1 VRTSRH
7 RRQGFVLAATLL
19 VVGLV
24 PASTARAGSVIAVD
38 NQSTALGGA
47 GCSLPEAILAANQD
61 AETVVFDPGPPFPR
75 ANVSTG
81 CTAGAGDDVIML
93 EPGVYSYV
101 SPISDPG
108 SHLGPAA
115 LPMIKSVITIEGVG
129 AVLQRSSTANDDFR
143 LFSVGPNGNLDLRE
157 VYVLGFT
164 AKGGNG
170 TDGGGG
176 GMGAGGAI
184 LVDDGALRVQWSTF
198 KGNVAT
204 GGNGGHVFSPGG
216 GGGGGGGIGGNA
228 SSGSL
233 GGGGGGGSRGSGG
246 TSLAQS
252 GAGGGGTLL
261 DGGFAGDTNPFV
273 GGYLCGGAGND
284 VLDDGSPNGFDGCAG
299 GGGGGGS
306 DGIILTGDGG
316 SGGFGGGGG
325 GGARPDGRG
334 GDGGFGGGGGSAG
347 TAAADDGGDGGDGG
361 FGGGGGAGPGGAVF
375 GEPGDGGTFAGD
387 ASDLEG
393 GGGAGLGGAIFGY
406 RANIIVSNSTFTGNA
421 AARGVAGG
429 PDARNGADA
438 GGAIFAVG
446 GSTTVVNT
454 TIAGNQSTG
463 DGAGLTVY
471 RPTTGESAS
480 LRLVNSIVAG
490 NTGRDECFVLNGVTS
505 SGTNNLVTPHPTDV
519 RTVCPG
525 ITQSADAELGALV
538 MNAPGRTPTM
548 ALSATSPAVDAA
560 DPAGAPLDDQRGVL
574 RPQGPA
580 PDIGAF
586 ELDGVPPPPIDG
598 TAPTASPTA
607 SPAANR
613 AGWNISDVT
622 VSWRWADDVGGSGID
637 GTHCTATTMSSGE
650 GAAMSLTATCR
661 DLAGNTGS
669 ASYAVSVDKAPPTVT
684 CAATPSYTIGGD
696 HATDVTAT
704 VTDALSGAAS
714 SPLSADVTASDV
726 AAAGV
731 KSKTLTGSDVAG
743 NQTTV
748 DCPYVVRYAFLGFL
762 EPVPQASYKRGSTIP
777 LKFRLG
783 SASGAPLADADAASL
798 VASCLVEV
806 TLDGA
811 VQGCAG
817 YVPTSDTF
825 KFDVKIPKNVAPG
838 SHTIGIRVSA
848 TGGVVNEA
856 TTTITLKK

>member
-1 VRTSRH
+1 VRPSRH
-7 RRQGFVLAATLL
+7 RRHGFVLAATLL

-61 AETVVFDPGPPFPR
+61 AQTVVFDPGPPFPR
-75 ANVSTG
+75 ADVATG
-81 CTAGAGDDVIML
+81 CTAGAGDDLIVL

-101 SPISDPG
+101 SPISNPG

-115 LPMIKSVITIEGVG
+115 LPMIDSVITIEGAG
-129 AVLQRSSTANDDFR
+129 AVLQRSSTASDDFR

-164 AKGGNG
+164 AIGGNG
-170 TDGGGG
+170 VDGGGG

-184 LVDDGALRVQWSTF
+184 FVDDGALRVQWSTF
-198 KGNVAT
+198 KGNVAQ

-216 GGGGGGGIGGNA
+216 GGGGGGGIGGSA

-261 DGGFAGDTNPFV
+261 DGGFAGDSNPFV
-273 GGYLCGGAGND
+273 GGYLCGGAGDN
-284 VLDDGSPNGFDGCAG
+284 VLDDGLPDGDDGCAG

-325 GGARPDGRG
+325 GGARPDGSG
-334 GDGGFGGGGGSAG
+334 GHGGFGGGGGTAG

-421 AARGVAGG
+421 VTRGVAGG

-438 GGAIFAVG
+438 GAAIFAVG

-463 DGAGLTVY
+463 DGAGLAVY

-480 LRLVNSIVAG
+480 LRLVNTIVAG

-519 RTVCPG
+519 RTACPG
-525 ITQSADAELGALV
+525 ITQTADPELGALA

-548 ALSATSPAVDAA
+548 ALSATSVAIDAA
-560 DPAGAPLDDQRGVL
+560 DAAGAPLDDQRGVL
-574 RPQGPA
+574 RPQGAA

-586 ELDGVPPPPIDG
+586 ELDGVPPPPTDG
-598 TAPTASPTA
+598 TAPSASPTA
-607 SPAANR
+607 SPAANG
-613 AGWNISDVT
+613 AGWNTGDVT
-622 VSWRWADDVGGSGID
+622 VSWHWVDDAGGSGID
-637 GTHCTATTMSSGE
+637 AAQCIATTTSSGE
-650 GAAMSLTATCR
+650 GAAMSLTATCK

-669 ASYAVSVDKAPPTVT
+669 ASYAVSIDKTPPTVT

-704 VTDALSGAAS
+704 VTDGLSKPAS
-714 SPLSADVTASDV
+714 SPLSADVTESDV

-731 KSKTLTGSDVAG
+731 KSKTLTGYDVAG

-748 DCPYVVRYAFLGFL
+748 ACPYVVRYAFLGFL
-762 EPVPQASYKRGSTIP
+762 EPIPQASYKRGSTIP

-783 SASGAPLADADAASL
+783 SASGVPLADADAATL

-806 TLDGA
+806 TFDGA
-811 VQGCAG
+811 VQGCAA

-825 KFDVKIPKNVAPG
+825 KFDVKTPRNVGPG
-838 SHTIGIRVSA
+838 THAVGMRVRA

-856 TTTITLKK
+856 STNVILKK